1 MKILHIKILKVEH
14 IKCIDLKAHIQK
26 KKWLKSNDL
35 SICLEKLQKEQQK
48 EVERRNIKEKEH

>member
-1 MKILHIKILKVEH
+1 MYRLRSTHSKE
-14 IKCIDLKAHIQK
+14 
-26 KKWLKSNDL
+26 KWLKSNDL